1 MGLDI
6 LAGLIVWWLA
16 GAFTSYL
23 LLAFYESIR
32 PSDAT
37 KQLDEQEKKDIRK
50 AMAKLA
56 LQTGLITAGIWL
68 IIRLK

>member
-16 GAFTSYL
+16 GAFASYL
-23 LLAFYESIR
+23 LLTFYESIR

-37 KQLDEQEKKDIRK
+37 KKLDEQEKKDIRK

-56 LQTGLITAGIWL
+56 L
-68 IIRLK
+68 